1 MRGRRSTAHLCQ
13 PSAAS
18 KLSIKSPTQTHKHP
32 PTNRGYEGEVNL
44 SYGASAERTT
54 VPRVLVRT
62 TWRSLPFA
70 ALRLEA
76 FISLSVT
83 SIWKSWS
90 LGVSAEG
97 EERKGREKKR
107 IEKKGKKSI
116 ARAQEQRRWERMW
129 NETWD
134 RERKETSGKNR
145 QLKKR
150 NVRDMMK
157 KIGESRE
164 DKRWWHDMMGEG
176 YVRWESRTPGWGDA
190 LVLSV
195 TLLSQTAPNHLF
207 IIYVSCLF
215 VSVCV
220 SHPKIET
227 PLSLELLSVS
237 FCTKVWPAVSFSQ
250 SLSPLIFL
258 VKDLHQLYKIQ
269 KEPERK

>member
-107 IEKKGKKSI
+107 IEKRGKKSI

-129 NETWD
+129 NETWE

-150 NVRDMMK
+150 NVRDTMK
-157 KIGESRE
+157 KLEKAGKTRGDDMI
-164 DKRWWHDMMGEG
+164 WWEKVMWDEKVEHQDE
-176 YVRWESRTPGWGDA
+176 
-190 LVLSV
+190 V
-195 TLLSQTAPNHLF
+195 TLWYCLWPYCHRQHQ
-207 IIYVSCLF
+207 IIYLSSMYPVCLF
-215 VSVCV
+215 LCV
-220 SHPKIET
+220 YPTLK
-227 PLSLELLSVS
+227 
-237 FCTKVWPAVSFSQ
+237 
-250 SLSPLIFL
+250 
-258 VKDLHQLYKIQ
+258 
-269 KEPERK
+269 